1 MPKSW
6 EKINFVALF
15 QCKEKR
21 VLKRLM
27 FCACTCV
34 CVYED
39 NEGLERIYL
48 MQVLLFQVPGLTVI
62 QFSKMIF
69 LKLTENIIFK
79 NYFCEK
85 E

>member
-48 MQVLLFQVPGLTVI
+48 MQVLLFVSGSWPYSYPVFQND
-62 QFSKMIF
+62 F
-69 LKLTENIIFK
+69 FK
-79 NYFCEK
+79 IDREYHI
-85 E
+85 